1 MFSIRYNRKRALAK
15 AEIKLASSSNKMHIL
30 QKSNHSTGRGLQ
42 KMPFM
47 IEKVFSKMILRDFK
61 MPFAGRKSADD

>member
-1 MFSIRYNRKRALAK
+1 
-15 AEIKLASSSNKMHIL
+15 MHIL